1 MTAAYKIALAAG
13 ASLLLIVI
21 ASLILRGENNTP
33 APEDTGEELA
43 LNDTI
48 APIAEPPAV
57 DPVPPADAPGLG
69 LGVDLTPVG
78 PPVRDETLT
87 TDTPPSPEPEPE
99 SPTRLSYADK
109 PAVVEPVLPD
119 PENSITVGRSAFDN
133 DDPFD
138 RKPFDPLSEPIGPP
152 EPEPITP
159 EDPALAEVPPA
170 DPTPAEANVG
180 IALGPLDPVT
190 PPADPSAESTEN
202 VVPTPPPAPPI
213 LRLYTIESGDSL
225 SSIALATYGSANKWV
240 DIAQANPLVD
250 PNRLRVGQ
258 EIKLP
263 DLSGEGAAPVVKA
276 EDNEDEV
283 PRRGAKYTVKSGDNL
298 SKIAKQ
304 FYNSTAKWELIFQ
317 ANRRTIGD
325 DPGNLK
331 VGMELLIPPPDTGA
345 N

>member
-21 ASLILRGENNTP
+21 ASLILRGESNSTT
-33 APEDTGEELA
+33 PEDPATDIA
-43 LNDTI
+43 LNNQVE
-48 APIAEPPAV
+48 PIVEPPAV

-69 LGVDLTPVG
+69 VDLAPVG
-78 PPVRDETLT
+78 PPVREDTASAE
-87 TDTPPSPEPEPE
+87 TPPIPEPEPE
-99 SPTRLSYADK
+99 SPTSLAYADE
-109 PAVVEPVLPD
+109 PAIEEPIV
-119 PENSITVGRSAFDN
+119 PEAINSITVGRSAFDN
-133 DDPFD
+133 DDPFN

-159 EDPALAEVPPA
+159 IEDPALTELPPA
-170 DPTPAEANVG
+170 EPTPVEANVG

-190 PPADPSAESTEN
+190 PPADPSAETTET
-202 VVPTPPPAPPI
+202 VVPTPPPAPAI

-263 DLSGEGAAPVVKA
+263 DLSGEGASAVVKT
-276 EDNEDEV
+276 EENEDEV